1 MRTSKSIASAAALLV
16 LGLGGGCQ
24 EPPSYRLRW
33 DIDGAVLARPVQCS
47 ANGIFDVQV
56 RTVDEL
62 GRTVDV
68 RSFPCF
74 GEKFRDP
81 DAVVPGASLPPGDY
95 AIEVRGVTRNAVV
108 WQDDEE
114 LARQIFDTQATGA
127 NYEGGQEFELCRPPL
142 PEGAPG
148 RAKISEGYACRPEYL
163 ACDCAPVTVV
173 EDTIPKVK
181 DFDLASPPQCLD
193 GLDNDGDG
201 LVDGQDPACA
211 GDVLDAIEGA
221 DVANAS
227 LSVRMSFFD
236 GNPNAVCSAVTQ
248 STGLSRV
255 LIELDGETLDDSNC
269 TDQAKLFTQPLAA
282 GEHVVSVTLLSA
294 AGEPVATSFETTIEV
309 VERVGGSFDIDAAFS
324 TGDFFEP
331 IESLALFTVRFGDE
345 NDQLDRGCF
354 PKEVGFLEISTVRL
368 EFLDGHGAQISTVSR
383 DDATPLDGLTDIA
396 CITGRADP
404 ETGAIDTEIGNVITE
419 SLPWGSYLVT
429 LEGLS
434 AEGEVCFS
442 NVAAATPAAP
452 SESFQ
457 VRAPR
462 VFPVPDSCRD
472 CEVDDDCGALLCDDG
487 VCVHC
492 DAEFECADSEMC
504 SDGECTPRL
513 Q

>member
-1 MRTSKSIASAAALLV
+1 MSTSKFTASAAALLA

-33 DIDGAVLARPVQCS
+33 DIDGAVLARPAQCS

-114 LARQIFDTQATGA
+114 LERQIFDAQGAGA

-148 RAKISEGYACRPEYL
+148 RAKIAEGYACRPEYL
-163 ACDCAPVTVV
+163 ACDCAAVTVV

-181 DFDLASPPQCLD
+181 DFDLASPPECMD

-221 DVANAS
+221 DVTNAS
-227 LSVRMSFFD
+227 LSVRVSFLD
-236 GNPNAVCSAVTQ
+236 GNPNAGCAAIAQT
-248 STGLSRV
+248 TELSRV
-255 LIELDGETLDDSNC
+255 LIELDGETLDDSSC
-269 TDQAKLFTQPLAA
+269 SDQPKLFTRPLAA
-282 GEHVVSVTLLSA
+282 GEHVVRVTLLSGG
-294 AGEPVATSFETTIEV
+294 GEPVATSFETTIDV
-309 VERVGGSFDIDAAFS
+309 VERVGGSFDIDADFS
-324 TGDFFEP
+324 VGDLFEP
-331 IESLALFTVRFGDE
+331 IESLAVFSVGFGDGS
-345 NDQLDRGCF
+345 DQLDRACL
-354 PKEVGFLEISTVRL
+354 PEVGSLEISTVRL
-368 EFLDGHGAQISTVSR
+368 EFLDGHGAPISTVSL
-383 DDATPLDGLTDIA
+383 DDATPLDGVTDIA
-396 CITGRADP
+396 CINGTAQ
-404 ETGAIDTEIGNVITE
+404 TE

-434 AEGEVCFS
+434 ADGEVCFS
-442 NVAAATPAAP
+442 NVAAAVPAVP
-452 SESFQ
+452 SEPFQ

-472 CEVDDDCGALLCDDG
+472 CEVDDDCGDFLCNDG
-487 VCVHC
+487 VCVRC
-492 DAEFECADSEMC
+492 DAEFECDDSEMC
-504 SDGECTPRL
+504 SDGECTPRV